1 MCHFR
6 MKIPNCVMK
15 AVFRLPQKSLKELL
29 VGYTEEGEK
38 KNFKNQALGVSDG

>member
-15 AVFRLPQKSLKELL
+15 AVFRLPRKSLK
-29 VGYTEEGEK
+29 GYTEEGEK
-38 KNFKNQALGVSDG
+38 KIKR

>member
-15 AVFRLPQKSLKELL
+15 AVFRLPWKSLKGLI
-29 VGYTEEGEK
+29 VGYTREK
-38 KNFKNQALGVSDG
+38 QF

>member
-15 AVFRLPQKSLKELL
+15 AVFRLPRKSLKGLM
-29 VGYTEEGEK
+29 VGYTEDGEK
-38 KNFKNQALGVSDG
+38 NNFKKIKR